1 MDVKYIL
8 RKPEFPII
16 INLDGHVIAA
26 TPQSLPKQLSCLGL
40 SADSS
45 YDVIDQS
52 GEGFG
57 LFVSDVIFGVSPLVM
72 KKTWTKLELIRLY
85 NGRKNKTADE
95 PAYSEKSLSAKK
107 VVRIISDIS
116 GLLIGVT

>member
-8 RKPEFPII
+8 RAPKFPII

-26 TPQSLPKQLSCLGL
+26 TPQSLPKQLSQFELGV
-40 SADSS
+40 DGS

-57 LFVSDVIFGVSPLVM
+57 LYVYEDSFAISPLVV
-72 KKTWTKLELIRLY
+72 KKKWTKMELIQLY
-85 NGRKNKTADE
+85 NGRKNKADE

-107 VVRIISDIS
+107 VDRIISDLS
-116 GLLIGVT
+116 GLLMGVT

>member
-8 RKPEFPII
+8 RKPKFPII

-26 TPQSLPKQLSCLGL
+26 TPQSLPKQLSQFELGV
-40 SADSS
+40 DGS

-57 LFVSDVIFGVSPLVM
+57 LYVSGDLLGVSPLVM

-107 VVRIISDIS
+107 VQRIISDIAA
-116 GLLIGVT
+116 LLMV